1 VKEVIY
7 RPEAVADVEEACAW
21 YERQR
26 VGLGAEFLASLEAA
40 EDAVRATPLAYQLHR
55 RDTRRYR
62 LRRFPYQLFY
72 RVLGEDIVIVACFH
86 VRRSPHRLRT
96 RR

>member
-1 VKEVIY
+1 VKAVIY
-7 RPEAVADVEEACAW
+7 RPEAAADVEEACAW

-26 VGLGAEFLASLEAA
+26 VGLAAEFLASLQAG

-72 RVLGEDIVIVACFH
+72 RILGEHIVIVACFH
-86 VRRSPHRLRT
+86 VRRSPRRLST